1 MINDIFKIIL
11 KCAEDAFLQVGVF
24 VGAVLIIF
32 GYLDYRKSGKLIQG
46 IENSKRFQPAI
57 GAFLGLTP
65 GCGGAILVMPLF
77 IKGNVSFGTVI
88 ATLIATM
95 GDSAFVLM
103 TSSIKHYFLVSIISF
118 IIAIFVGYLVDYLKL
133 EQKLNLRVNIENSK
147 RNSSH
152 NGLEHIETEFQLAQC
167 KNCNSNTETALHI
180 GHSEGDYVD
189 IALHHQNKKRTP
201 LMKWAHSFTHGTG
214 YKIFW
219 LFTAIGLVLG
229 IALLGQINVNTDM
242 WIPNLGTVIGIGGT
256 IFSIFYH

>member
-133 EQKLNLRVNIENSK
+133 EQKLNLRVNIENYK

-152 NGLEHIETEFQLAQC
+152 NGLEHI
-167 KNCNSNTETALHI
+167 
-180 GHSEGDYVD
+180 
-189 IALHHQNKKRTP
+189 
-201 LMKWAHSFTHGTG
+201 
-214 YKIFW
+214 
-219 LFTAIGLVLG
+219 
-229 IALLGQINVNTDM
+229 
-242 WIPNLGTVIGIGGT
+242 
-256 IFSIFYH
+256 